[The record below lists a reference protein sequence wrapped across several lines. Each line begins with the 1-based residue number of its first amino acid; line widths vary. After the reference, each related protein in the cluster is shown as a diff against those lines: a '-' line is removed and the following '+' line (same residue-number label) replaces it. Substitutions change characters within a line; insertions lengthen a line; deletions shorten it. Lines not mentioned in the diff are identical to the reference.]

1 MRSTRSFLLILSFFL
16 ALAGTPPAIG
26 ADSNSFN
33 PTTVTVTAKSAG
45 GGVPVGTIVAWPVA
59 SNPED
64 MDNWLECNGQT
75 VSQTAFPELFAVVG
89 ARVPDYRGLF
99 LRGHG
104 SQASSHY
111 GVVTHQSGGLGQ
123 LQGDAIREIQGNAI
137 MLGGTGN
144 DLYSGV
150 LSTSSFDPDI
160 VWVSSSGKTRA
171 QFRNFE
177 FQASKNT
184 PTAQEIRPIN
194 RAVRYLIR
202 SKP

>member
-1 MRSTRSFLLILSFFL
+1 MVFRVSSLALWLFLLPLL
-16 ALAGTPPAIG
+16 TLHQPALG
-26 ADSNSFN
+26 ADATSFD
-33 PTTVTVTAKSAG
+33 PTQVAVKAKGA
-45 GGVPVGTIVAWPVA
+45 GGVPVGTIISWPVA
-59 SNPED
+59 TDPED